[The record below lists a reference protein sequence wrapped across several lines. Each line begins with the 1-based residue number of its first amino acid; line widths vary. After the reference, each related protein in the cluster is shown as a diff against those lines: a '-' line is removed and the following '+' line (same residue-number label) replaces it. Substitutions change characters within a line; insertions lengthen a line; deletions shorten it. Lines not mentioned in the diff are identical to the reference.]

1 MKKKRW
7 SDLTSGQQVAITV
20 LAVLDIGLLGAV
32 LWDLAHRKA
41 DEVRGPRAMWAAL
54 AFIDVIGPIAYF
66 TIGRKGG
73 CCSCC
78 AEKTEDSPTIPE
90 EPENGSGP
98 V

>member
-20 LAVLDIGLLGAV
+20 LAVAQIGLLAAA

-54 AFIDVIGPIAYF
+54 VFIDVIGPIAYF

-78 AEKTEDSPTIPE
+78 WEKTEDSPAIPE